1 VGVLTTEGEGRQTT
15 GGGGLGRPAA
25 VPGGGGAPV
34 HFRPWEGAE
43 GTQLDGLD
51 LLVVLARLEDQRQ
64 RQNAGSDGELAG
76 STSCRAAALWRG
88 SCRAVLAAA
97 HSRGRGGVGVLD
109 RQPTT
114 GSTRSR

>member
-1 VGVLTTEGEGRQTT
+1 MT

-34 HFRPWEGAE
+34 HLRPWEGAE
-43 GTQLDGLD
+43 GAQLDGLD

-64 RQNAGSDGELAG
+64 RQNVGSGGELAG

-88 SCRAVLAAA
+88 SCRAAAA
-97 HSRGRGGVGVLD
+97 LGEEAASRRG
-109 RQPTT
+109 
-114 GSTRSR
+114 TRAASGPATL